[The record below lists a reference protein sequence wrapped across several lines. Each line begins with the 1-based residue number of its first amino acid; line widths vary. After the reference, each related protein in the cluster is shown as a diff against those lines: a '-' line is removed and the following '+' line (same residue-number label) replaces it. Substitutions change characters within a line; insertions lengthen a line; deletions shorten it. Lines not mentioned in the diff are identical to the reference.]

1 VGTIVAG
8 LGGRAI
14 LKGSLRE
21 AFGLA
26 ICDELEEPYFLDMNW
41 DLIRGEIDRAGQTRR
56 SGPTAEHV
64 LKALREN
71 AATREI
77 PLVPVAR

>member
-1 VGTIVAG
+1 MDSDPRRRLDSFAAV
-8 LGGRAI
+8 LW
-14 LKGSLRE
+14 
-21 AFGLA
+21 
-26 ICDELEEPYFLDMNW
+26 DMNW